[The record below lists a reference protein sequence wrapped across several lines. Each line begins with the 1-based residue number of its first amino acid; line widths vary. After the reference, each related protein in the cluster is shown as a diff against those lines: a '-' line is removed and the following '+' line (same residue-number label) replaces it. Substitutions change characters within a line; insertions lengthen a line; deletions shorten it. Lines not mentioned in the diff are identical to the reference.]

1 MNTNEKLI
9 EKAKK
14 EISRL
19 NILKATSKDEAILGK
34 INGDISKLH
43 IEICRLN

>member
-19 NILKATSKDEAILGK
+19 RILKVTSKDEAILGK
-34 INGDISKLH
+34 INGDVSKQY
-43 IEICRLN
+43 IEICRLS